1 MFGNVVITHLRKP
14 YPQTLNP
21 FKVSITIGLF
31 VSFFI
36 ALFQPFG
43 LQYYQTEYKILILSG
58 YGFVTTSILIINLF
72 LLPRSFQ
79 KLFENET
86 WTIFKQIVWLLFII
100 ISIGIGNYFYS
111 LLFSV
116 FPWIGIQGFFLF
128 IGFTI
133 AIAIIP
139 IIGLTILSYNLL
151 LRKNLAVSIQLN
163 EKLKIYNQV
172 RSESDIIIYSKGN
185 KQKIKMSCKELIFIE
200 SSSNYVT
207 IWYERNE
214 QLEHIILRNTLK
226 NIENQIQDIQSLF
239 KIHRAFIVNLN
250 YIEKVNGNSQ
260 AYRLKLKNIDKE
272 IPVSRNYIKELKNK
286 ISEY

>member
-14 YPQTLNP
+14 YPQILSP
-21 FKVSITIGLF
+21 FKVSITIGVF

-43 LQYYQTEYKILILSG
+43 LQYYQAEYKILILSG
-58 YGFVTTSILIINLF
+58 YGFVTTLILIINLF

-79 KLFENET
+79 KLFETET
-86 WTIFKQIVWLLFII
+86 WTIFRQIVWLLFII

-116 FPWIGIQGFFLF
+116 FPWIGFQGFFLF

-260 AYRLKLKNIDKE
+260 AYRLKLKNIDNE